1 MTGPDALTAAALL
14 AAALATV
21 LVGAY
26 GGRLS
31 RTTSDFLVA
40 SRTVGPRWNAAA
52 ISGEYLSA
60 ASFLGVAGLV
70 AKYGADALWYP
81 VGFTAGYLGLL
92 LFVSAP
98 LRRSGAYTVPDF
110 AEFRLG
116 SARLRTAAM
125 LLVVV
130 ICVLYLVPQ
139 YQGAGLTLKIL
150 LGVPVWV
157 GPLAVGVIV
166 VANVIG
172 GGMRSITFVQAFQ
185 YWLKLTA
192 IAVPAL
198 ALTALFFTQ
207 PHDLGGPLPPVVHH
221 ATTVTVE
228 TDVVVQVA
236 RTDGITVTGEVDGT
250 ALRGSALPAPGRYT
264 LGAGTTLRL
273 ADGAETPVVAGAP
286 NTGAEWISSGGG
298 LGGPHPLFQVLS
310 IIVATFLGT
319 MGLPHVLV
327 RFYTNPD
334 GRAARRTA
342 LAVIALLSLFYLFP
356 TLLGVFARLY
366 VPQLLITGT
375 ADAAVLLLPSS
386 AIGGVAGAGLA
397 ALVAAGAIAA
407 FLATSSGLLV
417 SIAGAL
423 STDVLRGRVRDF
435 RLAALIGGLVP
446 IPLALAASS
455 LELSRSVGMVF
466 AVAASTLCPL
476 LVLGI
481 WWRGLTSAG
490 AICGLVVG
498 GGLSGAATALALTG
512 GIDEDLLGGWASAL
526 VGYPAA
532 VTVPLAFLTMIAVSR
547 LTAAQ
552 RPPDVARIFARMH
565 VPERLGMGVERLPAG
580 SELATEVAAEPA
592 VDPGGADPLGG
603 RRR

>member
-1 MTGPDALTAAALL
+1 MTAAPLTAAALL
-14 AAALATV
+14 AAALATIGIGV
-21 LVGAY
+21 Y
-26 GGRLS
+26 GIRLS

-40 SRTVGPRWNAAA
+40 SRSIGPHWNAAA

-60 ASFLGVAGLV
+60 ASFLGVAGLI

-92 LFVSAP
+92 LFVAAP

-116 SARLRTAAM
+116 SARMRRVAM
-125 LLVVV
+125 LVVVV
-130 ICVLYLVPQ
+130 ICTFYLVPQ
-139 YQGAGLTLKIL
+139 YQGAGLVLKTL
-150 LGVPVWV
+150 LGLPVWL
-157 GPLAVGVIV
+157 GPVAVGAIVIINV
-166 VANVIG
+166 VG

-198 ALTALFFTQ
+198 ALLALFMRDGTNL
-207 PHDLGGPLPPVVHH
+207 DGPLPPIVKQQ
-221 ATTVTVE
+221 TTVTVE

-236 RTDGITVTGEVDGT
+236 EPAGIKVTGDVDGMRL
-250 ALRGSALPAPGRYT
+250 ADAPFASPGRYT
-264 LGAGTTLRL
+264 LARGTTLNL
-273 ADGAETPVVAGAP
+273 AAGSATPVVAGAP
-286 NTGAEWISSGGG
+286 SSGDDWLSSGRG
-298 LGGPHPLFQVLS
+298 LGGNHPLYQVIS
-310 IIVATFLGT
+310 IIIATFLGT

-334 GRAARRTA
+334 GTAARRTA

-356 TLLGVFARLY
+356 TLLGVFARQF

-375 ADAAVLLLPSS
+375 ADAAVLLLPSA
-386 AIGGVAGAGLA
+386 AIGGNGGAALA

-435 RLAALIGGLVP
+435 RVAALIGGMVP
-446 IPLALAASS
+446 IPLALLASS
-455 LELSRSVGMVF
+455 LELSRSVGLAF

-481 WWRGLTSAG
+481 WWRGLTSVG
-490 AICGLVVG
+490 AACGLAVG
-498 GGLSGAATALALTG
+498 GLASGVATTLAITG
-512 GIDEDLLGGWASAL
+512 GIDDRLLGGWPAAV

-532 VTVPLAFLTMIAVSR
+532 VTVPLAFLTMVVVSR
-547 LTAAQ
+547 LTASST
-552 RPPDVARIFARMH
+552 PPDVARIFARMH
-565 VPERLGMGVERLPAG
+565 VPERLGMGVERLPI
-580 SELATEVAAEPA
+580 
-592 VDPGGADPLGG
+592 D
-603 RRR
+603 